1 MEGYGSLAPMRAMWA
16 FVATALVLGS
26 CAQKDWIDRTLVTV
40 DVTVAWSGV
49 PGGPATGN
57 LAHPGAFM
65 LDLRQE
71 ERFRGFS
78 N

>member
-1 MEGYGSLAPMRAMWA
+1 MRAA
-16 FVATALVLGS
+16 LGVITAALVFTSG
-26 CAQKDWIDRTLVTV
+26 CAQKDWIERTP
-40 DVTVAWSGV
+40 VTVAWSGV